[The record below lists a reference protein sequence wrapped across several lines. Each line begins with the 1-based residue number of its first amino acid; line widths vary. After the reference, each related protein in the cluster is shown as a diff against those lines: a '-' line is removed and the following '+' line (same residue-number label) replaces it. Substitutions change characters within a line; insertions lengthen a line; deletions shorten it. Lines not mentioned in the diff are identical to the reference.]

1 MNDGAAM
8 MPPDWKGNQ
17 MKKRAYLQALMAQ
30 PAQWIAASAANPSPG
45 MTRTHV
51 ALHLI
56 ELRRRARIA
65 AHWAD
70 VATVEGWQ

>member
-1 MNDGAAM
+1 
-8 MPPDWKGNQ
+8 MPPEWKGNQ
-17 MKKRAYLQALMAQ
+17 MKKRAYLHALVAQ

-65 AHWAD
+65 AHY
-70 VATVEGWQ
+70 VNVSIEEGWQ